1 MTPSGISET
10 VIVTGGSGGIG
21 SAILQS
27 LIADG
32 IDCLNVDVAEPP
44 TNIAEAAF
52 ARCDFND
59 LDAIDRLCQDL
70 TSAGTKVSGLVHC
83 AGITQGQDSA
93 VQGSL
98 LADES
103 RDRWLQILAVNLIA
117 PIALTQGLAPT
128 LQPGGSVIFFGSG
141 TILKGLPRYT
151 VYIASKAGLVG
162 FSRSLAAELGH
173 REITVNTVS
182 PGLTATSM
190 NNNVPSA
197 QLEMNINGRAI
208 KRDEVP
214 DDVVGAVRFFLSPA
228 ARFITGQMLVVDGGS
243 TRH

>member
-1 MTPSGISET
+1 MPSGISET

-21 SAILQS
+21 SAIVAS

-32 IDCLNVDVAEPP
+32 VSCMNIDVVAPRSGHEQ
-44 TNIAEAAF
+44 
-52 ARCDFND
+52 ARYISCDFSD
-59 LDAIDRLCQDL
+59 LEAIDRLCRDL
-70 TSAGTKVSGLVHC
+70 LSANVKISGLVHC
-83 AGITQGQDSA
+83 AGITQGQDEA

-98 LADES
+98 LADEARES
-103 RDRWLQILAVNLIA
+103 WLRILAVNLVA
-117 PIALTQGLAPT
+117 PIALTQGLAPA
-128 LQPGGSVIFFGSG
+128 LQPGGSVVFFGSG

-173 REITVNTVS
+173 RQITVNTVS

-190 NNNVPSA
+190 NDNVPQA
-197 QLEMNINGRAI
+197 QLDLNINGRAI

-214 DDVVGAVRFFLSPA
+214 EDVVGAVRFFLSPA
-228 ARFITGQMLVVDGGS
+228 SRFVTGQMLVVDGGS